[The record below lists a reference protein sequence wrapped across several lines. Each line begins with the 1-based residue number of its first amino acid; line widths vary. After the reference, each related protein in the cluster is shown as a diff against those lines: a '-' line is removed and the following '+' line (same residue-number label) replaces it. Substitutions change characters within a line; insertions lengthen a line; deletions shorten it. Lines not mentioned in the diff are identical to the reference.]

1 MTQLSVDITGHGP
14 PLILLHGWA
23 MHGGIFAPLVQA
35 LREHH
40 TLHVVDLPGHG
51 HSRDCGVP
59 LQLDACVQ
67 AVLELHGVRMLEAG
81 RQLAIQR
88 VGADIGLSVD
98 EGIALSRLHA
108 RRNGSTY
115 QSTIPP
121 VSAREAKAAVEL
133 LMKVLEKTKAHIAQ
147 ITAQRGS

>member
-1 MTQLSVDITGHGP
+1 MATKKFQDKETAVPEITGYLANAEQYLGAAITTP
-14 PLILLHGWA
+14 A
-23 MHGGIFAPLVQA
+23 EFA
-35 LREHH
+35 
-40 TLHVVDLPGHG
+40 LPRFTSAYEGMY
-51 HSRDCGVP
+51 
-59 LQLDACVQ
+59 ACVQ
-67 AVLELHGVRMLEAG
+67 AVLELHGVRTLEAG